1 VGVPE
6 VLLLSRVVSLIR
18 CFVGGFISA
27 LINDVLDL
35 SKIEAGKMELESVAF
50 NLRKE
55 VDSVFTLFD
64 EKLQQKKLEVFMLVH
79 EAVPTCVVGDP
90 GRFRQVLGFIVQF
103 SNYFSSL
110 WQSPVQKEILLFKK
124 TNLTWNVFLLQILVN
139 LVSNALKVSIGHT
152 SSV

>member
-1 VGVPE
+1 VGV
-6 VLLLSRVVSLIR
+6 L
-18 CFVGGFISA
+18 VGSSTSA

-35 SKIEAGKMELESVAF
+35 SKIEAGKMELEYVPF

-90 GRFRQVLGFIVQF
+90 GRFRQVL
-103 SNYFSSL
+103 
-110 WQSPVQKEILLFKK
+110 ELLFFISFFFIF
-124 TNLTWNVFLLQILVN
+124 LT
-139 LVSNALKVSIGHT
+139 
-152 SSV
+152 

>member
-1 VGVPE
+1 MFYERVIHLEVPARGFGV
-6 VLLLSRVVSLIR
+6 VQCANRIHAR
-18 CFVGGFISA
+18 CFGGGCVSA

-90 GRFRQVLGFIVQF
+90 GRFRQVLDKFLGF
-103 SNYFSSL
+103 L
-110 WQSPVQKEILLFKK
+110 
-124 TNLTWNVFLLQILVN
+124 
-139 LVSNALKVSIGHT
+139 
-152 SSV
+152 

>member
-1 VGVPE
+1 MI
-6 VLLLSRVVSLIR
+6 LLKGYGGS
-18 CFVGGFISA
+18 FVGSSTSA

-35 SKIEAGKMELESVAF
+35 SKIEAGKMELEYVPF

-90 GRFRQVLGFIVQF
+90 GRFRQVL
-103 SNYFSSL
+103 
-110 WQSPVQKEILLFKK
+110 ELLFFIFIYIF
-124 TNLTWNVFLLQILVN
+124 FLI
-139 LVSNALKVSIGHT
+139 
-152 SSV
+152 

>member
-1 VGVPE
+1 MRTDFEPE
-6 VLLLSRVVSLIR
+6 FPCDLEREIGFLSTCNLFRNVTGFASRVLVFAYRMCGSS
-18 CFVGGFISA
+18 VGSSISA

-35 SKIEAGKMELESVAF
+35 SKIEAGKMELESVTF

-90 GRFRQVLGFIVQF
+90 GRFRQVLNFVD
-103 SNYFSSL
+103 
-110 WQSPVQKEILLFKK
+110 LLFFI
-124 TNLTWNVFLLQILVN
+124 FLRIYDLN
-139 LVSNALKVSIGHT
+139 EVSRKINC
-152 SSV
+152 